1 MGDLGPFLL
10 VVLRSIRGEV
20 VEEASGLSQGSVEHA
35 VDLGELSVV
44 ETPEVCCE
52 VFGFEKLFYPECFE
66 GGAKFSLGEGLCEF
80 SHVISDQ

>member
-44 ETPEVCCE
+44 ENYEVCCV
-52 VFGFEKLFYPECFE
+52 VFGF
-66 GGAKFSLGEGLCEF
+66 
-80 SHVISDQ
+80 